1 MFNVNTPADQCDHH
15 KGDDEERNIQK
26 DQVKHLKIKIVI
38 HQTFAK
44 RINHKIISVYCSFP
58 PKLFRR
64 KTPF

>member
-44 RINHKIISVYCSFP
+44 R
-58 PKLFRR
+58 
-64 KTPF
+64 